1 MKPPAEGAG
10 NESRAATAG
19 AELTRTSRQ
28 KSMKSE
34 LGSRWQR
41 ETLPRFIRRG
51 KENEKREATMD
62 FIVDIVKSFKLKDW
76 LELVGLAALI
86 AAIIVFFDIAA
97 LAANLSL

>member
-41 ETLPRFIRRG
+41 ETLLIRRG

-97 LAANLSL
+97 LAANLPL